1 MSMNYESYIRIDSK
15 VIPGVAFV
23 IGKMSLMRR
32 MDLIRRI
39 REMSLKC
46 EFLNAGE
53 SAEEKLQAALFS
65 AEIDRLYVTWGLQE
79 VIGLEVDGV
88 AATPDLLVSRGPEDL
103 FREVVAAVKAECGL
117 SEPERKN

>member
-23 IGKMSLMRR
+23 VGKMSLMRR

-39 REMSLKC
+39 RKMSLKC